1 MPRCARPMALV
12 ILLPLLSA
20 GCADY
25 QRRSDLV
32 SDHAGEALA
41 ANRAMQVI
49 DPWPRE
55 GFDTS
60 LRTDASRTEAA
71 LRRYRTPET
80 PSTPPV
86 RAGSIVISPQN

>member
-1 MPRCARPMALV
+1 MPRRARPAALLG
-12 ILLPLLSA
+12 LLPLLTA

-25 QRRSDLV
+25 ERRSDLV

-49 DPWPRE
+49 APWPRE

-60 LRTDASRTEAA
+60 LRVDPTRTEAA
-71 LRRYRTPET
+71 LRRYRTT
-80 PSTPPV
+80 DAPSPAPV
-86 RAGSIVISPQN
+86 KAGSIVISPQN